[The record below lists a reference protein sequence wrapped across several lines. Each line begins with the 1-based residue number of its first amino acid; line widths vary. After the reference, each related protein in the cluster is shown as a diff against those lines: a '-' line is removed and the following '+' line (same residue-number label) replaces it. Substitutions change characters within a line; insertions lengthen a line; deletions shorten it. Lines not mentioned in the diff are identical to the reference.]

1 MGITRPPVTEPAI
14 RPIRPADDP
23 LIAAVIREVMSS
35 FGVLGPGSSV
45 NDAEVDAMC
54 ANYSQPRAAYF
65 VVAHCDR
72 VLGGG
77 GIGPLAGAGTDVC
90 ELRKMY
96 LLPELRGRGF
106 GAHVLGRCLDAAR
119 ERGYRRCYLETRA
132 GMDAAQKLYVRSGF
146 KALCGPLGATGH
158 SACDRHFLLEL

>member
-1 MGITRPPVTEPAI
+1 VTEPAI

-23 LIAAVIREVMSS
+23 PLAAIIREVMSS
-35 FGVLGPGSSV
+35 LGVVGPGSSI

-54 ANYSQPRAAYF
+54 ASYAHARAAYF
-65 VVAHCDR
+65 VVDVGGR

-77 GIGPLAGAGTDVC
+77 GIGPLAGAGADVC

-96 LLPELRGRGF
+96 FLPALRGRGI
-106 GAHVLGRCLDAAR
+106 GARLLHECLAAAR

-132 GMDAAQKLYVRSGF
+132 GMDAAQRLYLRSGF
-146 KALCGPLGATGH
+146 KPLCGPLGATGH
-158 SACDRHFLLEL
+158 SACDRHYLLEL